1 MQCAPR
7 IHLLPQLF
15 ALFFQKINAADKV
28 ADSKISSSNIISII
42 RKASTRRHDA
52 AAQYTQA
59 NRSELAEKEL
69 MEASLLDEFLPS
81 LMSSTEID
89 GIIQDILASL
99 ALSPADSRKATGKIF
114 KAFYAKV
121 DRSSVD
127 PDLVKARVNHALN
140 S

>member
-1 MQCAPR
+1 
-7 IHLLPQLF
+7 
-15 ALFFQKINAADKV
+15 
-28 ADSKISSSNIISII
+28 
-42 RKASTRRHDA
+42 
-52 AAQYTQA
+52 
-59 NRSELAEKEL
+59 